1 MCYICTASIN
11 PTLFPVYE
19 REYYASIR
27 FHINSVCRIEFP
39 FARVDS
45 VNCLHWFKLAA
56 NATAVEKSS
65 KEVKCIHCKRL
76 VLDLECQKRRTTAES
91 SMRKIKWQSVSS
103 RAMLT
108 YMFPASQ
115 QKRQQNCQYAQNV
128 LNSKLMKY
136 KESNGKEIGFQQ
148 S

>member
-1 MCYICTASIN
+1 M
-11 PTLFPVYE
+11 PKK
-19 REYYASIR
+19 
-27 FHINSVCRIEFP
+27 EF
-39 FARVDS
+39 
-45 VNCLHWFKLAA
+45 
-56 NATAVEKSS
+56 
-65 KEVKCIHCKRL
+65 
-76 VLDLECQKRRTTAES
+76 TAES
-91 SMRKIKWQSVSS
+91 PMRKIKWQSVSS

-108 YMFPASQ
+108 YMSPASQ